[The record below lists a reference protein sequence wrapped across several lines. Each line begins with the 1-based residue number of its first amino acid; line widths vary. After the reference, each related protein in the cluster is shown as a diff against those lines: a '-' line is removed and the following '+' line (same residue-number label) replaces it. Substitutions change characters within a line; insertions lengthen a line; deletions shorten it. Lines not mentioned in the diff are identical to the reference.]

1 MNSFEPQKLN
11 RFFFRGIANNHESN
25 DRETKEV
32 LEKAKKERD
41 SGVKLQSAPKEEN
54 KEHEHIEN
62 SKAAKPIE
70 DNPRIME
77 EPNPIKIEPTIETIV
92 EPMMIL
98 KEEDDSVGEFMQEEI
113 DEEFK
118 F

>member
-1 MNSFEPQKLN
+1 
-11 RFFFRGIANNHESN
+11 
-25 DRETKEV
+25 
-32 LEKAKKERD
+32 
-41 SGVKLQSAPKEEN
+41 
-54 KEHEHIEN
+54 
-62 SKAAKPIE
+62 
-70 DNPRIME
+70 ME
-77 EPNPIKIEPTIETIV
+77 EPNPIKIEPAIETIV

>member
-1 MNSFEPQKLN
+1 MKIQNT
-11 RFFFRGIANNHESN
+11 RFFFREIANNHETN

-62 SKAAKPIE
+62 SKAVKPIE

-77 EPNPIKIEPTIETIV
+77 ESKPIKIEPAIETIV